1 MVRIEWGWIMA
12 RIPKIQRGDMVR
24 IVWVDILEGSNEP
37 TESADLGTWET
48 VGFWVGRARK
58 KNTAVTIIRYSRDP
72 NEKGKP
78 DPQSG
83 YLCIPTVC
91 VKAIYRLKIADIV
104 QDAK

>member
-1 MVRIEWGWIMA
+1 MMA
-12 RIPKIQRGDMVR
+12 RTPKIQRGDVVC
-24 IVWVDILEGSNEP
+24 IAWVDIQEVSNEP

-48 VGFWVGRARK
+48 VGFWVGRARRQ
-58 KNTAVTIIRYSRDP
+58 NTAVTIIRYSRDP